1 MKTVNRFDF
10 QSLPMKKP
18 VKTDA
23 GFLRIPI
30 RGTRVGIFE
39 YVQPDGS
46 IRRELRPP
54 EEVFAKDSLATLAG
68 VPLTIAHPK
77 DLVDVKNIKRL
88 SVGMT
93 GDIIEKSEERFVDF
107 MGTVTD
113 ARAVSMLERK
123 RDEGKGQEVS
133 CGYVAEMDF
142 TPGIWNGQ
150 PYDAVQRNIRYNH
163 VAFVDRG
170 RAGPEARVKLDEQDN
185 AYYHVNNRQG
195 DESMEKITLD
205 GKEFEVT
212 PEIAEAFKADGMSKA
227 DKMKK
232 MEADMKMKED
242 ELKKMKDEYA
252 DMKKDMEGMK
262 KEKDGMEGKKDALEA
277 EIVKLKEASKEN
289 KMDASA
295 LDALVQERAGIVAV
309 AEKVIGEEFKKDGKE
324 NNEIKKEVI
333 SAISPD
339 LKLDEKSEDYVNA
352 RFDAIAEQ
360 EELFVDHLKNAL
372 ENKNDGEDKNNK
384 ETKVDANESRS
395 KMMAESRDAWKQG
408 LE

>member
-10 QSLPMKKP
+10 QSLPMKTP

-30 RGTRVGIFE
+30 RGPRVGIFE

-54 EEVFAKDSLATLAG
+54 EEVFNKDSLATLAG

-93 GDIIEKSEERFVDF
+93 GDIIEKSEDRFVDF

-113 ARAVSMLERK
+113 SKAVAMLERK
-123 RDEGKGQEVS
+123 RDQGLGQEVS

-150 PYDAVQRNIRYNH
+150 AYDAVQRNIRYNH

-170 RAGPEARVKLDEQDN
+170 RAGPEARVKLDESDN
-185 AYYHVNNRQG
+185 AYYHENINRQG
-195 DESMEKITLD
+195 DESMEKITLN

-212 PEIAEAFKADGMSKA
+212 SEIAEAFKADGMSHK
-227 DKMKK
+227 DKMSK
-232 MEADMKMKED
+232 MEKDMKEKED
-242 ELKKMKDEYA
+242 DLKKM
-252 DMKKDMEGMK
+252 
-262 KEKDGMEGKKDALEA
+262 
-277 EIVKLKEASKEN
+277 
-289 KMDASA
+289 
-295 LDALVQERAGIVAV
+295 
-309 AEKVIGEEFKKDGKE
+309 
-324 NNEIKKEVI
+324 
-333 SAISPD
+333 
-339 LKLDEKSEDYVNA
+339 
-352 RFDAIAEQ
+352 
-360 EELFVDHLKNAL
+360 
-372 ENKNDGEDKNNK
+372 
-384 ETKVDANESRS
+384 
-395 KMMAESRDAWKQG
+395 
-408 LE
+408 